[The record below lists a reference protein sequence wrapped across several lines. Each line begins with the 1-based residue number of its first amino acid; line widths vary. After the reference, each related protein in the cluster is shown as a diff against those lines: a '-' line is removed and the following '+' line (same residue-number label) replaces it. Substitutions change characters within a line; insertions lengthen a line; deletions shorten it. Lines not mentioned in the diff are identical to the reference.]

1 MVISQEGL
9 DKRGNADKGEE
20 EQGQRREGWN
30 KRGKAEKRNNPTE
43 TET

>member
-9 DKRGNADKGEE
+9 DKRGKAGKGEE
-20 EQGQRREGWN
+20 EQGQRREGWD
-30 KRGKAEKRNNPTE
+30 KRGKVEKRNNPTE